1 MQARKAAAPTT
12 FPLGQMPVLTL
23 QSGAVVAQSGA
34 HMRFA
39 AKKAGL
45 YPRDDDERALLIDE
59 CLATTDEMMGKTPQN
74 PDAAVKQTLR
84 EAFVA
89 SPNGL
94 PKYLGF
100 FERKLAASGGPFLLG
115 SDLTLADIDLL
126 AALVGI
132 ESGSWDFVPPS
143 VLPAPLTA
151 HMAAVR
157 AHPLVVK
164 HGKDV

>member
-1 MQARKAAAPTT
+1 
-12 FPLGQMPVLTL
+12 MPVLTL
-23 QSGAVVAQSGA
+23 PSGQVVAQSGA

-45 YPRDDDERALLIDE
+45 YPRHDDERALLIDE

-74 PDAAVKQTLR
+74 PDATVKKTLR

-89 SPNGL
+89 SPTGL
-94 PKYLGF
+94 PKYFRF
-100 FERKLAASGGPFLLG
+100 FSGKLAASGGPFLLG
-115 SDLTLADIDLL
+115 RDLTLADIDLL
-126 AALVGI
+126 AALLGI
-132 ESGSWDFVPPS
+132 ESGTWDFIPPS
-143 VLPAPLTA
+143 VIPAELKA

-157 AHPLVVK
+157 SHPLVMK